1 MKICLKDE
9 ERNVQ
14 TCQWD
19 YQVQSG
25 FSVFM
30 TSDVEAMNPFFD
42 TLTVYNRPRPK
53 ETFKVKVQVYKHM
66 PTGMPLPIGREGDQL
81 RIVFE
86 TKKESVLKCCSKNFP
101 QKISLGL
108 CICHTK
114 DFLNG

>member
-9 ERNVQ
+9 ERSVL

-30 TSDVEAMNPFFD
+30 TSEVEAMNPFFD
-42 TLTVYNRPRPK
+42 KLVVYARPGPK
-53 ETFKVKVQVYKHM
+53 ETFKVKVQVYKQM
-66 PTGMPLPIGREGDQL
+66 PTGMPLPIGRQGDQL

-86 TKKESVLKCCSKNFP
+86 RKKEFVLT
-101 QKISLGL
+101 IM
-108 CICHTK
+108 
-114 DFLNG
+114 